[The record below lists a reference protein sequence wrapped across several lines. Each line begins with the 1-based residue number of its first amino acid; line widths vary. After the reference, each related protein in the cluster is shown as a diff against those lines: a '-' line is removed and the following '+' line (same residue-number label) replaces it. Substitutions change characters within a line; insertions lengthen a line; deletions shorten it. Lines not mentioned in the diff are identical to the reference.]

1 MIKRSVLCLL
11 ITGLAG
17 CGGSSDEVPQVS
29 DIQPGFGNDITES
42 FEADMRF
49 YAPSFISQ
57 KGELII
63 QNLKGNVETR
73 HQVESLNR
81 FSLTLPVDG
90 QYHFKFEPDNSQ
102 VSCPREQGCG
112 RSLLNDPNDLNGN
125 NEIDFGE
132 PINAEISYEAIALPV
147 PGLNQLLFSTFSSA
161 LVSAKLDSAIWS
173 LTAAPNYHI
182 TQSTI
187 LNEQKAEYV
196 ANALTYADIM
206 QQHTTGQKDT
216 SLFSNAIAEG
226 VSGNSEAISVY
237 KQLANQYLS
246 ETLLSEESNTVYR
259 VSSAK
264 VLLEVN
270 ELLRLN
276 SSRELH
282 TEIKPYTNELLTEVR
297 NALGVLRLQD
307 EQYSEEIKSKL
318 EEVEDLANSDAQNA
332 FLASL
337 EVIGDVVK
345 HVSPFEGSVAGEY
358 SLPGL
363 NIEYQTEN
371 GFRWIITGVRRGF
384 EVDMDIT
391 VPQWRISPLLGDKI
405 VGSGKGSVTKPD
417 IALDF
422 VFDQFEIV
430 TEGRFDPNNI
440 EEVVGVSDATGNV
453 KLTQGS
459 SILSGDIE
467 IDYLRNR
474 LSVRT
479 IKAVIP
485 YLSIDGVLTTP
496 NQVTPIRLYANER
509 SPLAMRSD
517 MDLVF
522 GAQLELP
529 LNGGKDLRIQLSGEP
544 DMLSDFTSADV
555 SLILG
560 GHVSEVTV
568 TNLVG
573 NINLIVRGRDGYWV
587 DIKKKKELYT
597 GGFYFGDKLV
607 GDVRTIRGI
616 PGILFPDGSF
626 ESLF

>member
-11 ITGLAG
+11 ITGLTG

-467 IDYLRNR
+467 IDYLRKR

-587 DIKKKKELYT
+587 DIKKKKKLYT